1 MLRTSL
7 INYERNC
14 KESAFV
20 ESLEE
25 GQNINVFANTML
37 INGLIPKNITDRVR
51 IPDPFCIRTG
61 P

>member
-20 ESLEE
+20 ETLEE

-51 IPDPFCIRTG
+51 IPDPF
-61 P
+61 